1 MKLKKGLECFAWV
14 ILAAVLILV
23 NAAAANADEFSGQEY
38 LAARKRRSSFFT
50 VRNAEA
56 YLFRPRCTP
65 RSFADSIAAGRFY
78 LSGQNSIDSKM
89 RYGILKR

>member
-38 LAARKRRSSFFT
+38 LAAGKDAAASLQLGMQKHTFSDPG
-50 VRNAEA
+50 VR
-56 YLFRPRCTP
+56 P
-65 RSFADSIAAGRFY
+65 AA
-78 LSGQNSIDSKM
+78 LQTA
-89 RYGILKR
+89 